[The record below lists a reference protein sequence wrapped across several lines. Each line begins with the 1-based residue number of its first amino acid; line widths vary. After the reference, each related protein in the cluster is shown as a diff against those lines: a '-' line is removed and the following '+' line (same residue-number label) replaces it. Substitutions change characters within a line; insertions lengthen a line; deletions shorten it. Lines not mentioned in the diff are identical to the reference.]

1 MPRSP
6 VAQIAEHNYSKK
18 TSWLGNQAALIDET
32 GKGAKKLIDESWY
45 INKKSRSEAIQK
57 PRLRA
62 RIHQKKKKKKKS
74 LNA

>member
-6 VAQIAEHNYSKK
+6 IAQIVEHNYSRK
-18 TSWLGNQAALIDET
+18 TLWLGNQVAKTNET

-57 PRLRA
+57 LRLA
-62 RIHQKKKKKKKS
+62 PGYTKKKKKKRER
-74 LNA
+74 A